1 MKKKKKV
8 YAYFIDIGNTG
19 IVYSWEECEA
29 KIKGVKGARCKSFD
43 NEADANKW
51 LEKGARYDY
60 KKKMEKGI
68 YFDAGTGA
76 GKGVEINVTDENSI
90 GLLWKVL
97 PVEKL
102 NKKGHFL
109 IKEDVTN
116 NYGELLAF
124 KYALKIALDLKV
136 KKVFG
141 DSNLIIEYWSKG
153 HYNRKNLPPK
163 TIKLIKEVTNLR
175 KEFEKKGG
183 RIEKVKG
190 KDNPADLG
198 YHVE

>member
-1 MKKKKKV
+1 MKKKY
-8 YAYFIDIGNTG
+8 YAYFLGLGNSG
-19 IVYSWEECEA
+19 VVNSWQECEK
-29 KIKGVKGARCKSFD
+29 KIKGVKNARCKSFD
-43 NEADANKW
+43 SKEEAILW

-60 KKKMEKGI
+60 RKKMEKGI

-76 GKGVEINVTDENSI
+76 GKGVEINVADENGI

-109 IKEDVTN
+109 IRGNITN
-116 NYGELLAF
+116 NYGELLAL
-124 KYALKIALDLKV
+124 KYALKIAVDLKI

-141 DSNLIIEYWSKG
+141 DSNLIVDYWSKG
-153 HYNRKNLPPK
+153 IYNRKNLSQK
-163 TIKLIKEVTNLR
+163 TMDLIEEVVKLR
-175 KEFEKKGG
+175 REFEKEGG
-183 RIEKVKG
+183 KILKIKG

-198 YHVE
+198 YHIE